1 MAVVSRCAGVLLL
14 AIAAASCGGTPTSPA
29 STPVPAPAPPAP
41 SPIPAPPPAP
51 EPPSAPASPLP
62 LGQAVSGGTI
72 TCPAGTGP
80 IANSSCMSLAVTCPS
95 IGGATATLRMTRPS
109 SAESTR
115 GTVVLTTGGDGTNF
129 QDSSLTQGMIATF
142 FGDSLTVVQLRWDP
156 PGIWGDPR
164 ARTAACR
171 YATAA
176 RWIYD
181 NVHVGGRSRLFAAQG
196 TSGGAAQIAFGLAHY
211 GIGDFIDLANLG
223 GGPPICP
230 LCARDPQIPQ
240 EPLMPARLSATC
252 FFAPNASIREPLLN
266 YTATVVRSFLGDQ
279 DPDNDCT
286 ADNAVAFSAAITS
299 SKSFTRVLN
308 TPHVVES
315 TQAGVDAYV
324 ASVRAA
330 IK

>member
-1 MAVVSRCAGVLLL
+1 MRVLSGCAAVLLF

-29 STPVPAPAPPAP
+29 PTPVPAPPPPAP
-41 SPIPAPPPAP
+41 SPTPAPPPAP
-51 EPPSAPASPLP
+51 EPPPAPALPLP

-80 IANSSCMSLAVTCPS
+80 IANSSCM
-95 IGGATATLRMTRPS
+95 TRPS
-109 SAESTR
+109 SAGSTR
-115 GTVVLTTGGDGTNF
+115 GTVVLTTGGDKTNF

-142 FGDSLTVVQLRWDP
+142 FGDSLTVVQLKWDP

-266 YTATVVRSFLGDQ
+266 YTATVVRWRVRRREWTHTSRLFA
-279 DPDNDCT
+279 PRSNND
-286 ADNAVAFSAAITS
+286 ARPSGGSAPRRVPAPRNPPYLMMPQAI
-299 SKSFTRVLN
+299 RPPAL
-308 TPHVVES
+308 P
-315 TQAGVDAYV
+315 AG
-324 ASVRAA
+324 SVM
-330 IK
+330 